1 MTRLQGRGVSPGIA
15 IGTAVLFNRETSRI
29 RYRLASSGVERERQR
44 LRAARERTRRDLE
57 EISDRLARAL
67 GAAQASIFAAQILML
82 DDPLFSRRADDLI
95 RSERINAE
103 WALERAVGE
112 VHEALAREG
121 DAWVRE
127 RGGDIADVGGR
138 VQRHLRPQ
146 ADALGALVADIDPPM
161 VLVADDLPPSIA
173 AQLDWTRVRG
183 LVCDAGSATSHG
195 VILVRSFGV
204 PVVVGLGKATE
215 MAAPG
220 QQMAIDGTT
229 GEVVIAPSEDV
240 LVRWRRRAEAATD
253 AERHLD
259 AYRDQL
265 AQTADGIRIR
275 LEANLEIADEVARV
289 QEAGAEGIGLF
300 RSEFLLDPTA
310 MTAPSE
316 DEQVAVYQHLLASM
330 APMPVTVRTFDAPD
344 EGEPDGQHAGKRERF
359 GVRGVRSVL
368 HHDAR
373 FTTQVRALLRSAV
386 AGRLRIM
393 LPFVTTG
400 DELRFVRGVMEGI
413 AADLGLPMV
422 PVGAM
427 IEVPAAALTVDA
439 LAEHADF
446 LSVGTNDLTQY
457 TLAVDRTDERLARQY
472 DAASP
477 AVLRLLRTVAVG
489 GRRAGCDMAVC
500 GEMAGDPR
508 VVPILIGLGFRALSV
523 RPAAVPVVKQV
534 LASLNSRQATV
545 LARRALLAR
554 SGHEIAQLLDGQ
566 LLVAAS
572 SPTDQDL
579 TGRGLDA
586 PARVPA
592 RS

>member
-1 MTRLQGRGVSPGIA
+1 
-15 IGTAVLFNRETSRI
+15 
-29 RYRLASSGVERERQR
+29 
-44 LRAARERTRRDLE
+44 
-57 EISDRLARAL
+57 
-67 GAAQASIFAAQILML
+67 
-82 DDPLFSRRADDLI
+82 
-95 RSERINAE
+95 
-103 WALERAVGE
+103 
-112 VHEALAREG
+112 
-121 DAWVRE
+121 
-127 RGGDIADVGGR
+127 
-138 VQRHLRPQ
+138 
-146 ADALGALVADIDPPM
+146 
-161 VLVADDLPPSIA
+161 
-173 AQLDWTRVRG
+173 
-183 LVCDAGSATSHG
+183 
-195 VILVRSFGV
+195 
-204 PVVVGLGKATE
+204 
-215 MAAPG
+215 
-220 QQMAIDGTT
+220 
-229 GEVVIAPSEDV
+229 
-240 LVRWRRRAEAATD
+240 
-253 AERHLD
+253 
-259 AYRDQL
+259 
-265 AQTADGIRIR
+265 
-275 LEANLEIADEVARV
+275 
-289 QEAGAEGIGLF
+289 
-300 RSEFLLDPTA
+300 
-310 MTAPSE
+310 
-316 DEQVAVYQHLLASM
+316 
-330 APMPVTVRTFDAPD
+330 
-344 EGEPDGQHAGKRERF
+344 
-359 GVRGVRSVL
+359 
-368 HHDAR
+368 
-373 FTTQVRALLRSAV
+373 
-386 AGRLRIM
+386 M